1 MRLCTV
7 AAKRLIPGNSGTSRF
22 ALPVWILMGAM
33 FVPACTPTETGNE
46 VASIDKP
53 SKLIK
58 NATIVDG
65 TGAPGFSGNVRI
77 EGNMIVAVGDFETSD
92 EDMVIDGSGLIL
104 APGFI
109 DTHSHH
115 DIGLDTS
122 PEAIAAISQGITTIV
137 VGNDGSSGHSMP
149 ELKQMLAENPPT
161 VNVASYT
168 GHGSIRSQVMGGD
181 YKRNA
186 TAAETTEME
195 ALLTEDLRNGSLGLS
210 TGLEYDP
217 GIYSNTEEVISL
229 AKVTAAEGAR
239 YISHMRSEDR
249 YFDNALEE
257 LIRIGREANLPVQ
270 ISHFKLAAVDLW
282 GQAPRVI
289 QRLEQAREEGIDV
302 TADIYPYTYWQS
314 TLTVLLPERDF
325 YDLDAAR
332 FALEKLAPAEGLTLV
347 NYMPDPG
354 LVGMTVAEIAA
365 ARGMSNEETYLALI
379 RDVYEG
385 MTDEEMTALDEPPE
399 MVLGVSMSED
409 DIAVLI
415 AWTHSNICSDGY
427 GEGHPRGH
435 GAFPRA
441 IRQYVREQQILS
453 IEEMIRKMTS
463 LGAAHVGISDRG
475 LVKQGY
481 VADLVLFDPLTIT
494 DRATIENPK
503 QLSEGIAGVWVNGDR
518 VWSEQKATSA
528 RPGILISREKS
539 E

>member
-1 MRLCTV
+1 MRRCTD
-7 AAKRLIPGNSGTSRF
+7 AATRLISSNLAASRF
-22 ALPVWILMGAM
+22 ALLIWILFCAA
-33 FVPACTPTETGNE
+33 VVTACTPTETGNE
-46 VASIDKP
+46 IVSVGSP
-53 SKLIK
+53 SNLIK

-65 TGAPGFSGNVRI
+65 TGAPGFRGDVRI
-77 EGNMIVAVGDFETSD
+77 SGNMIVAVGDFETSD
-92 EDMVIDGSGLIL
+92 EDIVIDGSGLIL

-115 DIGLDTS
+115 DIDLDES
-122 PEAIAAISQGITTIV
+122 PGAIAAISQGITTIV
-137 VGNDGSSGHSMP
+137 VGNDGSSQHSMAG
-149 ELKQMLAENPPT
+149 LKQMLAEHPPT
-161 VNVASYT
+161 LNVASYT

-186 TAAETTEME
+186 TTAEITEME
-195 ALLTEDLRNGSLGLS
+195 TLLTEDLRDGSLGLS

-217 GIYSNTEEVISL
+217 GIYSDTEEVISL
-229 AKVTAAEGAR
+229 AKATAAEGGR

-249 YFDNALEE
+249 YFDKALEE

-289 QRLEQAREEGIDV
+289 QRLEQARQKGVEV

-347 NYMPDPG
+347 NYVPDPG
-354 LVGMTVAEIAA
+354 LIGMTVAEIAA
-365 ARGMSNEETYLALI
+365 AREMSNEETYLALI

-385 MTDEEMTALDEPPE
+385 MSDEEMATLDEPLE

-409 DIAVLI
+409 DIAALI
-415 AWTHSNICSDGY
+415 AWPHSNICSDGY

-463 LGAAHVGISDRG
+463 LAAAHVGINDRG
-475 LVKQGY
+475 LVKPGY
-481 VADLVLFDPLTIT
+481 IADLVLFDPLTIT
-494 DRATIENPK
+494 DRATIENPQ
-503 QLSEGIAGVWVNGDR
+503 QLSEGIVAVWVNGDR
-518 VWSEQKATSA
+518 VWSEQKVTNE
-528 RPGILISREKS
+528 RPGILISRAQAE
-539 E
+539 